1 MRVPVSGV
9 NDEALATM
17 GTDVRELISGLD
29 PDGDGMTFY
38 LTQLQLTNRHASQV
52 GAVFLADSDE
62 SSSLTTGNALIRG
75 SIIVPAND
83 TVIVKYKDG
92 EKPFVTN
99 LVAGIVNGTFNV
111 GDAVASGYLA

>member
-1 MRVPVSGV
+1 MRVPASGQ

-38 LTQLQLTNRHASQV
+38 LTQIQLTNRHASQV
-52 GAVFLADSDE
+52 GAVFLADSNE
-62 SSSLTTGNALIRG
+62 STSLTTGDALIRG
-75 SIIVPAND
+75 SLIVPAND
-83 TVIVKYKDG
+83 TVVLTYEDG

-99 LVAGIVNGTFNV
+99 LVAGIVNGTFGI
-111 GDAVASGYLA
+111 GDVNASGYLA